1 MDTSIEQQFVKA
13 FIEKNMQDRFL
24 YELFSKNKR
33 KDALSKF
40 AHTAGRYLKASNI
53 YLRTKKSGIDDIEK
67 EIKKLTSNTQQCY
80 VITGN
85 LDGEIMPLKQA
96 LEKSFDN
103 YNESIIIVNDNLAF
117 IKTEVEGGAPTK
129 YILCKK

>member
-40 AHTAGRYLKASNI
+40 AHTAGR
-53 YLRTKKSGIDDIEK
+53 
-67 EIKKLTSNTQQCY
+67 
-80 VITGN
+80 
-85 LDGEIMPLKQA
+85 
-96 LEKSFDN
+96 
-103 YNESIIIVNDNLAF
+103 
-117 IKTEVEGGAPTK
+117 
-129 YILCKK
+129 